1 LKRLDALADIIYFKG
16 FDALALEE
24 AVRVALIHTAFF
36 NAGGGERLLLEMRR
50 ALKDLGHD
58 VDLYTA
64 YFDKRAWDVITNGMS
79 DVPEPIILREPMISK
94 IFRKAKLLGA
104 LLAAWRL
111 EEPVERLR
119 LRYDL
124 IIETFLGVPLKWADA
139 TYVHFPLVDSLKFL
153 MHQYRL
159 RLYERAYN
167 SLAIWMARALA
178 DSTKPVMT
186 NSTWTVK
193 YIRGAYGSQRVYVV
207 HPPVNVEELSS
218 IGGDRG
224 RIVLTVSRIDW
235 AKRVTEIPEVA
246 RLVPEAE
253 FYLVGSTRPESG
265 PVLEVLKERAER
277 LRNFHLETDVPRKR
291 IIELMSQASIYLH
304 PPFAEH
310 FGIAIAEAAAA
321 GLVPVVYRDG
331 GGWTDIVSRID
342 ERLGYTN
349 VEEAAHIIRSLLNDP
364 GRLRALSA
372 RAREVAKG
380 FSYERFKE
388 RLNGVISSLSPDLSA
403 K

>member
-1 LKRLDALADIIYFKG
+1 MRIALVYPRHEG
-16 FDALALEE
+16 
-24 AVRVALIHTAFF
+24 VAGA
-36 NAGGGERLLLEMRR
+36 ERLTLDMYR
-50 ALKDLGHD
+50 ALKDLGHE

-64 YFDKRAWDVITNGMS
+64 YLDERTWQVLTGGM
-79 DVPEPIILREPMISK
+79 DDIPRPTVLGEPLIELID
-94 IFRKAKLLGA
+94 
-104 LLAAWRL
+104 RL
-111 EEPVERLR
+111 FNRTLVLR
-119 LRYDL
+119 LLLTASYLGKHAKKLRHRYDL
-124 IIETFLGVPLKWADA
+124 IIETQSGVPLRWADA
-139 TYVHFPLVDSLKFL
+139 TYVHFPLVDILKFYL
-153 MHQYRL
+153 EHQYRL

-167 SLAIWMARALA
+167 SLVAWMARALS
-178 DSTKPVMT
+178 DDTKPVMT
-186 NSTWTVK
+186 NSTWTAR
-193 YIRGAYGSQRVYVV
+193 YIRGSYRSQRIYVV
-207 HPPVNVEELSS
+207 HPPVNFEELSS
-218 IGGDRG
+218 IGSDRG

-235 AKRVTEIPEVA
+235 SKRVAEIPDIA
-246 RLVPEAE
+246 RLLPEAE
-253 FYLVGSTRPESG
+253 FYLVGATG
-265 PVLEVLKERAER
+265 PASEPVVRELKRRSEG
-277 LRNFHLETDVPRKR
+277 LSNFHLETDVPRKR

-342 ERLGYTN
+342 EGLGYTS

-388 RLNGVISSLSPDLSA
+388 RLNDVISSLSMNLSA

>member
-1 LKRLDALADIIYFKG
+1 
-16 FDALALEE
+16 
-24 AVRVALIHTAFF
+24 VRVALVHTAFF
-36 NAGGGERLLLEMRR
+36 IAGGGERLLLEMRR
-50 ALKDLGHD
+50 ALKDLGHE

-94 IFRKAKLLGA
+94 IFLKARLLKM

-119 LRYDL
+119 IRYDL
-124 IIETFLGVPLKWADA
+124 IIETFLSMPLKWADA
-139 TYVHFPLVDSLKFL
+139 TYVHFPLVDSLKL
-153 MHQYRL
+153 LEHQYRL

-178 DSTKPVMT
+178 DDTKPVMT

-193 YIRGAYGSQRVYVV
+193 YIREAYGNQRVYVV

-218 IGGDRG
+218 IGSDRG

-235 AKRVTEIPEVA
+235 GKRVTEIPEVA
-246 RLVPEAE
+246 KLVPEAE
-253 FYLVGSTRPESG
+253 FYLVGSTRPDLR

-277 LRNFHLETDVPRKR
+277 LRNFHVETDVPRKR

-304 PPFAEH
+304 PPIVEH

-342 ERLGYTN
+342 EGLGYTS
-349 VEEAAHIIRSLLNDP
+349 VEEAAHIIRSLLNDTE
-364 GRLRALSA
+364 RLKTLSA

-380 FSYERFKE
+380 FSYENFKA
-388 RLNGVISSLSPDLSA
+388 RLNEVIKELA
-403 K
+403 RT